1 MSSAFKLYQGVIVV
15 GWNRKQYDKSGGKVR
30 KVLKGEKDWTRD
42 EKEAIRQY
50 QDKYERREREQRKA
64 G

>member
-1 MSSAFKLYQGVIVV
+1 M